1 MYSRQFLCF
10 SCRYVNSEQ
19 PTQWGGRQ
27 SCHGWMSLQWE
38 IQVFDFSPL
47 TSVSFSPCLPIFI
60 SPYLPVRLGHKTEFQ
75 SANKLGK
82 DHFLLDVF
90 NPDTQP
96 WLTPLWLLF
105 ANRDSVKKWC
115 RSGDWSSCLVT
126 DSEGIYE
133 DTSVAISDDRTGA
146 FTVTLKKLQMRDGG
160 WYWCSAGQQKI
171 AVQVSVT
178 PRPTTSR
185 FFNLS
190 GIKSWLLFVTRDKEN
205 QQRHTVTPK

>member
-10 SCRYVNSEQ
+10 SCRYVNIEQ

-82 DHFLLDVF
+82 DHFFAGCLQSRHSALADSPVTPVCQQRQREEVVSERRLELL
-90 NPDTQP
+90 
-96 WLTPLWLLF
+96 
-105 ANRDSVKKWC
+105 
-115 RSGDWSSCLVT
+115 SGDRLWRNLRGHFSRHQRWQNWGFHCNLKEAADERWWLVLVFCRT
-126 DSEGIYE
+126 AE
-133 DTSVAISDDRTGA
+133 DR
-146 FTVTLKKLQMRDGG
+146 R
-160 WYWCSAGQQKI
+160 AGVGHAATHDQ
-171 AVQVSVT
+171 
-178 PRPTTSR
+178 
-185 FFNLS
+185 
-190 GIKSWLLFVTRDKEN
+190 
-205 QQRHTVTPK
+205 

>member
-1 MYSRQFLCF
+1 M
-10 SCRYVNSEQ
+10 
-19 PTQWGGRQ
+19 
-27 SCHGWMSLQWE
+27 
-38 IQVFDFSPL
+38 
-47 TSVSFSPCLPIFI
+47 
-60 SPYLPVRLGHKTEFQ
+60 
-75 SANKLGK
+75 
-82 DHFLLDVF
+82 
-90 NPDTQP
+90 
-96 WLTPLWLLF
+96 
-105 ANRDSVKKWC
+105 
-115 RSGDWSSCLVT
+115 T

-190 GIKSWLLFVTRDKEN
+190 GIKS
-205 QQRHTVTPK
+205 